1 MIRLD
6 TWSDLLATPG
16 RYATAYLD
24 ASRAKELGPQE
35 VDGRWRAL
43 RSELASQGADEATLD
58 AMQAA
63 VGGHTD
69 VSGAHGQ
76 LLVASGGTLRMDG
89 VLPGPPRRETARVAP
104 LPHLMPLVAQL
115 GPTVPHVLVLVDRVG
130 ADVTVHGPD
139 GKTTSTVEGDDSEVH
154 KTAVG
159 GWAQNRYQHRAENLW
174 EANARQVAET
184 VESGVRRVAAEVVV
198 LAGDVR
204 ARGALVDALGEHARS
219 LVVQLDHG
227 GRAEG
232 GDENKLTAAVEEAV
246 ARVAADRDQA
256 VIDRYA
262 EAAGR
267 AGSGAGDVLAA
278 AGIAGTVAALRQ
290 AQVET
295 LLIVDD
301 PTSDATAWIG
311 PEPTHLALT
320 EAELTG
326 LGVREPVPDRL
337 DAALVRAV
345 AGTDASIVTLAPGQL
360 DLPGGLGA
368 TLRYPTVQ

>member
-35 VDGRWRAL
+35 VDDRWRAL

-69 VSGAHGQ
+69 VSGAHAQ

-104 LPHLMPLVAQL
+104 LPHLMPMVAQL

-130 ADVTVHGPD
+130 ADVTVHGPEARPVQ
-139 GKTTSTVEGDDSEVH
+139 TVEGDDSEVH

-159 GWAQNRYQHRAENLW
+159 GWAQKRYQHRAENLGRPTRGRSPRSSSPAYGGW
-174 EANARQVAET
+174 ARRWSCSPAT
-184 VESGVRRVAAEVVV
+184 SGPGRTWWTRSASTP
-198 LAGDVR
+198 
-204 ARGALVDALGEHARS
+204 ARS
-219 LVVQLDHG
+219 SCSSTTG
-227 GRAEG
+227 AGPRG
-232 GDENKLTAAVEEAV
+232 STRRSCTAAVEEAV

-267 AGSGAGDVLAA
+267 AGPGSATCSPRPGP
-278 AGIAGTVAALRQ
+278 
-290 AQVET
+290 
-295 LLIVDD
+295 
-301 PTSDATAWIG
+301 PTSSPRCGRPRW
-311 PEPTHLALT
+311 
-320 EAELTG
+320 
-326 LGVREPVPDRL
+326 RRC
-337 DAALVRAV
+337 
-345 AGTDASIVTLAPGQL
+345 
-360 DLPGGLGA
+360 
-368 TLRYPTVQ
+368 